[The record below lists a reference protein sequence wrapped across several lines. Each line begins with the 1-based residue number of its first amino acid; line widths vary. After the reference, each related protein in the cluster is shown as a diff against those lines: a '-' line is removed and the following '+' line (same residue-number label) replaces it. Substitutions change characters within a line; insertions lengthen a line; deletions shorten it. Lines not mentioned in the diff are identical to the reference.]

1 MSRKGIIKE
10 ASKTYNIKELWQRNR
25 DLGLN
30 SKVDAPSELVESLE
44 SAPGKEI
51 SPSAP
56 SSKVSRGGA
65 WTSLLLRHEIQ

>member
-1 MSRKGIIKE
+1 MSRKGIIKQ

-25 DLGLN
+25 DLGLS

-56 SSKVSRGGA
+56 PKVSRGGA
-65 WTSLLLRHEIQ
+65 QTSLLLRHEI